1 MRATLS
7 DVAAKAG
14 VSRQTVSNAINTPRI
29 VHPATLER
37 VMAAVDE
44 LGYAPNLHARRLRT
58 SSARTIGIRLER
70 HDDGIHGVLLDRFL
84 HAVTTQAASLDRHVL
99 VFTADDADGEVAQI
113 RSLAQRSLADAFI
126 LTSTDHRDRRID
138 ALVEAGI
145 PFVAF
150 GRPWDEGAAEHAWVD
165 VDGRAGTREATQ
177 ACLATGE
184 RVAFLGW
191 PAGSGAGDERR
202 AGWREALEAAG
213 LDATLDRAV
222 EDDPALAPDAAAE
235 LLRAGATSI
244 VCASDTLALGAIGA
258 LSRAEA
264 SAPVV
269 GFDDTGVA
277 AGLGFSSVDQALPDV
292 ASAVLELLHGGPAHR
307 LVTPRLH
314 RRAHPRWGLLA
325 QRSAHADGEVA
336 S

>member
-1 MRATLS
+1 MSATLS

-84 HAVTTQAASLDRHVL
+84 HAVTEQAAGLDRHVL
-99 VFTADDADGEVAQI
+99 VFTADDADAEVAQI
-113 RSLAQRSLADAFI
+113 RSLAQRSLADAFV
-126 LTSTDHRDRRID
+126 LTSTDHRDRRVD

-150 GRPWDEGAAEHAWVD
+150 GRPWDEGAAPHSWVD
-165 VDGRAGTREATQ
+165 VDGRAGTREATE
-177 ACLATGE
+177 ACLATGD

-191 PAGSGAGDERR
+191 PDGSGAGDERR
-202 AGWREALEAAG
+202 GGWRDALAAAG
-213 LDATLDRAV
+213 LDDDLDRAV
-222 EDDPALAPDAAAE
+222 HDDPALAQAAAAE
-235 LLRAGATSI
+235 LLAAGATSI

-258 LSRAEA
+258 LSRADA
-264 SAPVV
+264 SVPVV

-277 AGLGFSSVDQALPDV
+277 AGLGFSSVDQNLGAV
-292 ASAVLELLHGGPAHR
+292 AAAVLELLHGEPAHR

-314 RRAHPRWGLLA
+314 RRANPRWGLPA
-325 QRSAHADGEVA
+325 QQSAHADGKDA

>member
-7 DVAAKAG
+7 DVAARAG

-29 VHPATLER
+29 VHPSTLER

-44 LGYAPNLHARRLRT
+44 LGYTPNLHARRLRT
-58 SSARTIGIRLER
+58 ASARTIGIRLER

-84 HAVTTQAASLDRHVL
+84 HAVTDQAARVDRQVL
-99 VFTADDADGEVAQI
+99 VFTADDADGEVARI

-126 LTSTDHRDRRID
+126 LTSTDHRDRRIA
-138 ALVEAGI
+138 ALTEAAI

-150 GRPWDEGAAEHAWVD
+150 GRPWDEGGAPHSWVD
-165 VDGRAGTREATQ
+165 VDGRAGTREATD
-177 ACLATGE
+177 ACLAVGD

-191 PAGSGAGDERR
+191 PEGSGAGDERR
-202 AGWREALEAAG
+202 AGWREAVTAAG
-213 LDATLDRAV
+213 RDVTLDRAV
-222 EDDPALAPDAAAE
+222 EDDPAQAQEAASD

-258 LSRAEA
+258 LARADA
-264 SAPVV
+264 SVPVV

-277 AGLGFSSVDQALPDV
+277 EGLGFSSVDQALPDV
-292 ASAVLELLHGGPAHR
+292 AAAALELLHGEPAHR

-314 RRAHPRWGLLA
+314 RRAHPRWGLPA
-325 QRSAHADGEVA
+325 APPAATR
-336 S
+336 